1 MIRLDLHNP
10 AVTRERVVDQRSDL
24 AGRDVGED
32 KLPPNISIAGNV
44 TTRNI
49 RPSDAGPV
57 LHLKI
62 RNAVL
67 IESHGERGRNRTA
80 VVVL

>member
-1 MIRLDLHNP
+1 MIRLDLYNP
-10 AVTRERVVDQRSDL
+10 AVTRERVVDQHSDL

-32 KLPPNISIAGNV
+32 KLPPHISIADHV

-49 RPSDAGPV
+49 RPGNRGPV

-67 IESHGERGRNRTA
+67 IESHSERGRNRTA